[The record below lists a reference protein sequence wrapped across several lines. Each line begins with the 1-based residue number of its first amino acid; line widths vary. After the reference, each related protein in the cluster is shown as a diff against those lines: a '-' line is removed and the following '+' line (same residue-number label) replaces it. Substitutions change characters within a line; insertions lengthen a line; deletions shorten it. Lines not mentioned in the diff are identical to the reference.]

1 LSVEAPRDSDHV
13 EVIVSIIRRAKI
25 ICTLG
30 PSSESQQA
38 IEALIRAGMDVA
50 RLNFSHGD
58 HDFHR
63 MLVNRVRAAAGAVGK
78 PVAILQDLQGPKIRC
93 GMMENGGAELV
104 PGAECVITIDEV
116 LGTAQRFSTVYQ
128 ALPRDVEPGEQIL
141 LDDGNFTLEVIE
153 KSDREVRCKVIYGG
167 LLKNKKGINLPFS
180 NVSAPSLTEKDIRD
194 AHFGAEVGVD
204 AVALSFV
211 RTRADVRTLRR
222 ELAHAKSRPIV
233 IAKIEKPQAIE
244 QLEGILE
251 ESDGVMVARG
261 DLGVEMPTEKVP
273 MLQKHIVEEANRRG
287 KIVIV
292 ATQMLESMITNP
304 RPTRAEA
311 SDVANAVLDGA
322 DCVMLSAETASG
334 KHPNLVVETMA
345 SIVVEAEA
353 SPRLRTDRL
362 DFLAA
367 AEANDFQNAVAQ
379 AAVRAGKELHARA
392 IVVFS
397 TSGNT
402 ARLLSDYRPKVP
414 VLALVPSL
422 GEQRRLAFSWG
433 LSSEIVAPMDKNED
447 LFATIDKLLIRRGD
461 AEAGDTA
468 VVITKLPLSSRQR
481 SNTMFLHVV
490 GNGLPRD

>member
-1 LSVEAPRDSDHV
+1 VFGS
-13 EVIVSIIRRAKI
+13 RRAKI

-30 PSSESQQA
+30 PSSESQEA
-38 IEALIRAGMDVA
+38 IEALIRAGMDIA

-63 MLVNRVRAAAGAVGK
+63 KLVNRVRAAAGAVGK

-104 PGAECVITIDEV
+104 PGAECIITIDDI

-128 ALPRDVEPGEQIL
+128 ALPHDVEKGELIL
-141 LDDGNFTLEVIE
+141 LDDGNMTLEVLD
-153 KSDREVRCKVIYGG
+153 KGDREVRCKVIYGG
-167 LLKNKKGINLPFS
+167 LLKNKKGINLPSS
-180 NVSAPSLTEKDIRD
+180 NVSAPSLTEKDLRD

-211 RTRADVRTLRR
+211 RTRVDVRTLRR
-222 ELAHAKSRPIV
+222 ELANAKSRPLV
-233 IAKIEKPQAIE
+233 IAKVEKPQAIE

-261 DLGVEMPTEKVP
+261 DLGVEMPTERVP

-287 KIVIV
+287 KLVIV

-322 DCVMLSAETASG
+322 DAVMLSAETASG
-334 KHPNLVVETMA
+334 KHPPLVVEIMA
-345 SIVVEAEA
+345 SIVCEAEA

-367 AEANDFQNAVAQ
+367 AEHDDFQNAVAQ
-379 AAVRAGKELHARA
+379 AAVWASKELRARA

-402 ARLLSDYRPKVP
+402 ARLISDYRPKVP

-422 GEQRRLAFSWG
+422 QDQRRLQFSWG
-433 LSSEIVAPMDKNED
+433 LSSEIVPPMNTNDH
-447 LFATIDKLLIRRGD
+447 LFSVIDQVMVKRGM
-461 AEAGDTA
+461 AEPGDT
-468 VVITKLPLSSRQR
+468 VVVVTKLPLSSRQR
-481 SNTMFLHVV
+481 SNTMLLHVV
-490 GNGLPRD
+490 GNSQRIEG